1 MPEYQ
6 IDVNDDEKKILEQIQ
21 MLQSLDSIEEAAE
34 WLAKQR
40 LLRQTRNLSGRGRAL
55 VLIQE
60 KKK

>member
-6 IDVNDDEKKILEQIQ
+6 IDVNDDEKKILEQVQ
-21 MLQSLDSIEEAAE
+21 MQQDLTSIEEAAE
-34 WLAKQR
+34 WFAKQQ
-40 LLRQTRNLSGRGRAL
+40 LLRHASNLSGRGRAL

>member
-6 IDVNDDEKKILEQIQ
+6 IDVNDDEKKILEQVQIQ
-21 MLQSLDSIEEAAE
+21 QGLDSIEEATE

-40 LLRQTRNLSGRGRAL
+40 LLRQASNLSGRGRAL
-55 VLIQE
+55 RLVQE

>member
-6 IDVNDDEKKILEQIQ
+6 ISFSDEERRILEEVRMQQ
-21 MLQSLDSIEEAAE
+21 GLDSIEKAAE

-55 VLIQE
+55 HLVQE

>member
-6 IDVNDDEKKILEQIQ
+6 IDVNDDEKKILEEVQ
-21 MLQSLDSIEEAAE
+21 MQHGLASIEEAAE

-60 KKK
+60 DK

>member
-6 IDVNDDEKKILEQIQ
+6 IDVNDDDKKILEEIQIQ
-21 MLQSLDSIEEAAE
+21 HGLDSIEEAAE

-40 LLRQTRNLSGRGRAL
+40 LLRQTRNISGRGRAL

-60 KKK
+60 KN

>member
-6 IDVNDDEKKILEQIQ
+6 IDVNDDEKKILEQVQIQ
-21 MLQSLDSIEEAAE
+21 QGLDSIVEATE

-40 LLRQTRNLSGRGRAL
+40 LLRQASNLSGRGRAL
-55 VLIQE
+55 RLVQE

>member
-6 IDVNDDEKKILEQIQ
+6 ISLSDEEKKILDEIRIQ
-21 MLQSLDSIEEAAE
+21 QNLDSLEKAAE

-40 LLRQTRNLSGRGRAL
+40 LLRQTRNISGRGRAL
-55 VLIQE
+55 YLIQE

>member
-21 MLQSLDSIEEAAE
+21 MQQGLDSIEEAAE

-40 LLRQTRNLSGRGRAL
+40 LLRQTRNFSGRGRAL